1 MIRRVTACLLAAAI
15 WCEASDPVA
24 IRLAREARKAENA
37 GEIVRAYLLFAEAA
51 SRDPQSATYRA
62 NRDALAP
69 AAKLLTKANV
79 QDADITAEIKKA
91 SEEADASK
99 VLESEPP
106 VELVRRGDWERA
118 EQLAPPPKLTP
129 NAAPADFNLRGD
141 AKTVFEQ
148 IAAVYGIHP
157 VFDPDLDLKSTNI
170 HFEIAGADFH
180 SVMEAL
186 TAATGTFIFAT
197 SPRQIFVARDSEL
210 KRNEYEPNVLITF
223 PLPEAL
229 NQKDLIEAANAARGA
244 LNLRTIGWDSTNR
257 TVMIRDRATRAR
269 LGRSVL
275 ESLLLPRA
283 QVSFEVQILT
293 INSDV
298 AYHYGLALPT
308 SAHLAYFGKPGGFKS
323 ILPSFSNAMT
333 FLAFGGGASLFGV
346 SLADANLF
354 ATYSNAF
361 STNLYDATVV
371 VDGGQTANFHIGDKY
386 PIAQTLNSAAGQN
399 SPSAALYNPIGQVS
413 LEDLGIVLK
422 LTPRINRDGDISLDV
437 EAASKA
443 LGTQTIETVPEIL
456 QREFKGTVSMH
467 EGEWAVL
474 AGLDQK
480 TVNASRTG
488 LIGLSQIPGIREFLS
503 ENSRETQSSK
513 TLLVIKPTITRL
525 PMSISPEFLVGP
537 LHGERVLL

>member
-1 MIRRVTACLLAAAI
+1 MIRKITCILLAAAL
-15 WCEASDPVA
+15 WCAAADPVA
-24 IRLAREARKAENA
+24 IRLAKEARQAENS
-37 GEIVRAYLLFAEAA
+37 GETVRAYLLYVEAA
-51 SRDPQSATYRA
+51 SRDPRNPTYRA

-79 QDADITAEIKKA
+79 QDADVTADIKRA
-91 SEEADASK
+91 SEEASDAK
-99 VLESEPP
+99 GPETEPP
-106 VELVRRGDWERA
+106 IELARRSDWERS
-118 EQLAPPPKLTP
+118 EQLAPLPKLMP
-129 NAAPADFNLRGD
+129 NAAPGDFNLRAD
-141 AKTVFEQ
+141 ARTVFEQ
-148 IAAVYGIHP
+148 VTSVYGIHP

-180 SVMEAL
+180 TAMEAL
-186 TAATGTFIFAT
+186 TAATGTFLFPI
-197 SPRQIFVARDSEL
+197 SSRQIFVAKDNEL
-210 KRNEYEPNVLITF
+210 KRNEYEPNILLTF

-229 NQKDLIEAANAARGA
+229 DEKALIEAANAVRGL
-244 LNLRTIGWDSTNR
+244 LNLRTFGWDGANR
-257 TVMIRDRATRAR
+257 TVMIRDRASRAR
-269 LGRSVL
+269 LARAVL
-275 ESLLLPRA
+275 ESVLLPRA
-283 QVSFEVQILT
+283 QVSFEVQILE
-293 INSDV
+293 IDSDV

-323 ILPSFSNAMT
+323 IMPSFSNAMT

-346 SLADANLF
+346 SLADSNLF

-361 STNLYDATVV
+361 STSLYDATVV
-371 VDGGQTANFHIGDKY
+371 VESGQTANFHIGDKY
-386 PIAQTLNSAAGQN
+386 PIAQTLNSAAAQN
-399 SPSAALYNPIGQVS
+399 PTSAALYNPIGQVS

-422 LTPRINRDGDISLDV
+422 LTPRIKSDGDISLDV

-456 QREFKGTVSMH
+456 QREFKGTVGTH
-467 EGEWAVL
+467 EGEWVVL

-480 TVNASRTG
+480 TVTTSRTG

-503 ENSRETQSSK
+503 ENSKETQTGK
-513 TLLVIKPTITRL
+513 TLLVVKPTITRL